1 MSHSKD
7 QFVLFVPYWI
17 AKVLDREKL
26 AYNNLLDL
34 TELRKHF
41 STEELSIL
49 YWLNRDHPLFAGAL
63 SADQNTFYDDPM
75 LRYLWGACERNN
87 YPIFD
92 AVVFKQEDV
101 DFVLNRLI
109 PMEAIAKDAIRSRLG
124 SESAYMQNDSERF
137 KIVTLSETKLVFVVI
152 LYPGMDIT
160 QQTALSAALL
170 KLLYAHTGYDDMAR
184 NHLFKG
190 YIERLALANNAL

>member
-26 AYNNLLDL
+26 NYNKLLNL

-49 YWLNRDHPLFAGAL
+49 YWLNRDHPLF
-63 SADQNTFYDDPM
+63 SASKDQSELMDDPM
-75 LRYLWGACERNN
+75 LSIWTN
-87 YPIFD
+87 YI
-92 AVVFKQEDV
+92 EDT
-101 DFVLNRLI
+101 DFVFSRLV

-124 SESAYMQNDSERF
+124 GESDYVQNDSERF
-137 KIVTLSETKLVFVVI
+137 KIVTLSESKLVFVVI

>member
-49 YWLNRDHPLFAGAL
+49 YWLNRDHPLFSLPIGSERAELMDDVMLTGAWTNG
-63 SADQNTFYDDPM
+63 S
-75 LRYLWGACERNN
+75 
-87 YPIFD
+87 
-92 AVVFKQEDV
+92 EDN
-101 DFVLNRLI
+101 DFVFNRLV

-124 SESAYMQNDSERF
+124 SESDYMQNDSERF